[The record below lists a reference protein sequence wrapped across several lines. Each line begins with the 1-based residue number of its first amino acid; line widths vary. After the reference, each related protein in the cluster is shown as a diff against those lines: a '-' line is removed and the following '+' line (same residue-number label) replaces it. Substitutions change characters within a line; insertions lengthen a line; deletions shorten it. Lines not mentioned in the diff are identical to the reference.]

1 MDYLLGTPLVFGQ
14 GLWSNY
20 VLGLVSR
27 CFLQGCDFIKG
38 SFFFHEIPMKF
49 HEKQAFHEVSFHMP
63 SVKNNDST
71 ISFHFIS
78 RMATRPSFHFI
89 SFHGFVK

>member
-1 MDYLLGTPLVFGQ
+1 MCDLDVMGAPSKLSVIRKAAASARHYQEV
-14 GLWSNY
+14 
-20 VLGLVSR
+20 
-27 CFLQGCDFIKG
+27 QGCDFIKG